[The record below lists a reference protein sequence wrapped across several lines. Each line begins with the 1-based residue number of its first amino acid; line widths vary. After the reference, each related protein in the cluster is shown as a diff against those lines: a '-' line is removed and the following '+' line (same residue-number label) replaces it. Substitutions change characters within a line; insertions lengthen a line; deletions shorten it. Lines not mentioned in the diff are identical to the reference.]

1 MEQVVTDLVEL
12 DKKRYQVYLDEEFT
26 FVLYKGEVRKYK
38 IVVGKPLA
46 QAAYQELV
54 QEVLPK
60 RAKLRA
66 MNLLTKRP
74 YTEKKLRQKLVEG
87 KYPEDII
94 DIALAYVKSYG
105 YIDDEAYARDYISY
119 RYLHDVARDKY
130 NKLSEVIKD
139 KLFANSVENQNANID
154 ERSFGG
160 RKGEMANAILKQFAL
175 DNCMSK
181 MARANH
187 LNNEIYIHD
196 LDSYALGLHNCLSIP
211 LDVRP
216 AQSVSTALQL
226 VAVIF
231 QIQSLSQFGGASA
244 THLDW
249 TLVPYV
255 RKSFNKHYRIGLRY
269 LVKSVP
275 CDDFKHLQ
283 DESIDCDRY
292 KAYDDVYNYAL
303 DMTIREIYQAVEGMY
318 HNLNT
323 LQSRSGNQLPFTSIN
338 YGTCT
343 LHEGRLII
351 KALLDTS
358 IKGIGKLHRTS
369 VFPCGIF
376 QIADGIN
383 KHKGEPNYDLF
394 RLALKST
401 AKRLYPNYAN
411 VDWSVNKGYD
421 INNPST
427 YVATMGKRKLQ
438 PM

>member
-1 MEQVVTDLVEL
+1 M
-12 DKKRYQVYLDEEFT
+12 RHF
-26 FVLYKGEVRKYK
+26 KGVATIISVRKRNGDVVDFNADK
-38 IVVGKPLA
+38 IK
-46 QAAYQELV
+46 QAILKCGCTDMQIIDSIIDSIV
-54 QEVLPK
+54 KCNQ
-60 RAKLRA
+60 
-66 MNLLTKRP
+66 
-74 YTEKKLRQKLVEG
+74 
-87 KYPEDII
+87 DII
-94 DIALAYVKSYG
+94 SVSDIQHYVENGLMDNKCF
-105 YIDDEAYARDYISY
+105 DNARDYISY

-211 LDVRP
+211 FDDLLANGFITRQTDVRP

-269 LVKSVP
+269 LVKSAP

-323 LQSRSGNQLPFTSIN
+323 L
-338 YGTCT
+338 
-343 LHEGRLII
+343 
-351 KALLDTS
+351 
-358 IKGIGKLHRTS
+358 
-369 VFPCGIF
+369 
-376 QIADGIN
+376 
-383 KHKGEPNYDLF
+383 
-394 RLALKST
+394 
-401 AKRLYPNYAN
+401 
-411 VDWSVNKGYD
+411 
-421 INNPST
+421 
-427 YVATMGKRKLQ
+427 
-438 PM
+438 